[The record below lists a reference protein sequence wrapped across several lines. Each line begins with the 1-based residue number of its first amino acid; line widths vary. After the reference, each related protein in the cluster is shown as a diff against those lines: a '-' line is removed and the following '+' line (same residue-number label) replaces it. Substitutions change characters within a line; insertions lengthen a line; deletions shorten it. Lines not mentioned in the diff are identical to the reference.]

1 MNMDTDVN
9 MDMNMD
15 MDMDTDTDLDMNT
28 NMDMMD
34 NVIDMDDD
42 RIGELGQ
49 IYGKKFIK
57 LDRRRIYR
65 WRFQLNT

>member
-15 MDMDTDTDLDMNT
+15 MDMDTDTALDMNT

-42 RIGELGQ
+42 RIGELDQ
-49 IYGKKFIK
+49 NYGKKFVK
-57 LDRRRIYR
+57 LYRRLIYR